1 MFTTTIYYK
10 VLQIVIF
17 FVRRIFKSVCI
28 CMYNLYLLWILI
40 TCILVYTKRFVQT
53 FRHSNEVYNKYLYW
67 FYMYHYAINA
77 DGICSVYLF
86 FRLEKYL

>member
-1 MFTTTIYYK
+1 MDINYMYIQRDLYK
-10 VLQIVIF
+10 
-17 FVRRIFKSVCI
+17 
-28 CMYNLYLLWILI
+28 LLGISM
-40 TCILVYTKRFVQT
+40 KF
-53 FRHSNEVYNKYLYW
+53 KYLYW